1 MIKIGVTGD
10 IGSGKSF
17 VANQFGYPV
26 FNADKEVKK
35 IYKNKRNCF
44 IKLKKKLPKF
54 ITSYPIKKKDLKKAV
69 LENKNNLKKIE
80 NIVHPE
86 VQKSMKKFIKI
97 NKKKKILVF
106 DIPLLMEKNIYKKDY
121 ILVYVDAKKKDI
133 NKKLRKRKNYDQ
145 KIIKKLRKLQLPL
158 EIKKKKSDYLIKND
172 FKRLNLKKS
181 VKILKNKILYNNE
194 RSRP

>member
-1 MIKIGVTGD
+1 M
-10 IGSGKSF
+10 
-17 VANQFGYPV
+17 

-35 IYKNKRNCF
+35 IYKNSKNCF
-44 IKLKKKLPKF
+44 IELKKNLPKF
-54 ITSYPIKKKDLKKAV
+54 ITSYPIKKKDLKKAI

-80 NIVHPE
+80 KIVHPE
-86 VQKSMKKFIKI
+86 VQKSMKKFIKT
-97 NKKKKILVF
+97 NKNKKILVF
-106 DIPLLMEKNIYKKDY
+106 DIPLLMENKIYKKNY

-181 VKILKNKILYNNE
+181 VKILKNKILYNNA

>member
-1 MIKIGVTGD
+1 MIKIGIIGD

-17 VANQFGYPV
+17 IANQFGYPV

-35 IYKNKRNCF
+35 IYKNSRKCF

-54 ITSYPIKKKDLKKAV
+54 IKSYPIKKKYLKKAV

-80 NIVHPE
+80 KIVHPE
-86 VQKSMKKFIKI
+86 VQKSMKKFIKT
-97 NKKKKILVF
+97 NKNKKILVF
-106 DIPLLMEKNIYKKDY
+106 DIPLLMENKIYKKNY

-133 NKKLRKRKNYDQ
+133 NKKLRKRKIYDQ

>member
-1 MIKIGVTGD
+1 MIKIGITGD

-35 IYKNKRNCF
+35 IYKNSKKCF
-44 IKLKKKLPKF
+44 MKLKKNLPKF

-80 NIVHPE
+80 KIVHPE
-86 VQKSMKKFIKI
+86 VQKNMKKFIKT
-97 NKKKKILVF
+97 NKNKKILIF
-106 DIPLLMEKNIYKKDY
+106 DIPLLMENNIYKKNY

-181 VKILKNKILYNNE
+181 VKILKNKILYNNA

>member
-1 MIKIGVTGD
+1 MIKIGITGD

-35 IYKNKRNCF
+35 IYKNSKNRF
-44 IKLKKKLPKF
+44 IELKKNLPKF
-54 ITSYPIKKKDLKKAV
+54 ITSYPIKKKDLKKAI

-80 NIVHPE
+80 KIVHPE
-86 VQKSMKKFIKI
+86 VQKSMKKFIKT
-97 NKKKKILVF
+97 NKNKKILVF
-106 DIPLLMEKNIYKKDY
+106 DIPLLMENKIYKKNY

-181 VKILKNKILYNNE
+181 VKILKNKILYNNA